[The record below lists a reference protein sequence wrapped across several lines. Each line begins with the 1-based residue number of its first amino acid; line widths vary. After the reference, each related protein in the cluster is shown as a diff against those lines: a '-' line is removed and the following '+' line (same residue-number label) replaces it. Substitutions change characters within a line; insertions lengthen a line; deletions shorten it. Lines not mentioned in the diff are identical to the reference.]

1 MQCKF
6 SEEFFKEM
14 VEKMKEEAKEAD
26 GLEKKDYQEVDIVDE
41 Q

>member
-1 MQCKF
+1 
-6 SEEFFKEM
+6 M

-41 Q
+41 QQAEEEQQEKQE